1 MKPEAQ
7 KIEPAPVV
15 EEVVTALVT
24 QLLDLEKATESEE
37 EPEERDRFE
46 RDLKLFEE
54 RLARGTRT
62 GRKLKPNV
70 DEAWL
75 KRLRVQT

>member
-1 MKPEAQ
+1 M
-7 KIEPAPVV
+7 
-15 EEVVTALVT
+15 LVT
-24 QLLDLEKATESEE
+24 QLLDLEKASESEE

-46 RDLKLFEE
+46 RELKLFEE
-54 RLARGTRT
+54 RLAKGPRT

-75 KRLRVQT
+75 KRLRVQTQIRRPIAA